1 MDFETYRADVMR
13 TVRADL
19 SQRDRMIVG
28 ALGLCGES
36 GEMAENLKKMIFHGH
51 PMDERA
57 LCNELGD
64 VLWYWVF
71 LCETLGFSVD
81 DVMMANVEKRRKRF
95 PEGFS
100 TEGSLNRVDVASGE

>member
-1 MDFETYRADVMR
+1 MDFESYRADVMR

-19 SQRDRMIVG
+19 SQRDRMLVG

-36 GEMAENLKKMIFHGH
+36 GEMAENLKKMLFHDH

-57 LCNELGD
+57 LRNELGD

-71 LCETLGFSVD
+71 LCETLGFSVE
-81 DVMMANVEKRRKRF
+81 DVMTVNVEKRRKRF
-95 PEGFS
+95 PEGF
-100 TEGSLNRVDVASGE
+100 TAENSLKRLDVGSGE